1 MALQEPSL
9 RAQRITGT
17 GLVVCAVAATLS
29 MPAAA
34 LFPYGVG
41 VLLFPMLG
49 VLAFMFALSGVLLL
63 RDLRLHVDPLLALV
77 LLLGLNA
84 TASLVFLSP
93 ELLSA
98 GCEGVYPPR
107 PCGFGIVA
115 CQSWIVSAPVAGILL
130 WIGLRR
136 LRLPAT
142 RPSSRPGP

>member
-1 MALQEPSL
+1 ML
-9 RAQRITGT
+9 
-17 GLVVCAVAATLS
+17 
-29 MPAAA
+29 AA
-34 LFPYGVG
+34 L
-41 VLLFPMLG
+41 
-49 VLAFMFALSGVLLL
+49 AFVFALSGVLLL
-63 RDLRLHVDPLLALV
+63 RDLRLQVNPLLGLV

-84 TASLVFLSP
+84 LASLVFLSP

-136 LRLPAT
+136 LRLPAPP
-142 RPSSRPGP
+142 PSPRPGP